1 MAKMATKTLL
11 KHVRTVPV
19 PVQTT
24 VTDEEYFQ
32 EAGVVSMGFNF
43 KAQFLGLEIGTTE
56 LVELT
61 IHELTESSL
70 DAPILAELGDKA
82 ELTVFQFKTFLAAN
96 RKSQE
101 WFVLYL
107 KGKDGN
113 LWAVCASWSAD
124 SDGWNVYASSVDV
137 PDRGDAVDRGV
148 SRN

>member
-43 KAQFLGLEIGTTE
+43 KAQFLGLEIGITE

-61 IHELTESSL
+61 VHELTESSL
-70 DAPILAELGDKA
+70 DAPILAELGGKA
-82 ELTVFQFKTFLAAN
+82 ELEVSQFRAFLAAN
-96 RKSQE
+96 RGSSE
-101 WFVLYL
+101 WFIFYL
-107 KGKDGN
+107 RGRDGN
-113 LWAVCASWSAD
+113 LWAVDAYWVAGSGGWSVDAR
-124 SDGWNVYASSVDV
+124 SVGGPDGWGV
-137 PDRGDAVDRGV
+137 GGRGV